1 MSGVKAC
8 SYCGVPKQIWKDVQW
23 NSDGSISQI
32 WNPDHRRF
40 FYESK
45 GLDTLIHNIKDLVGV
60 PIDRIVIEG
69 LRKTTYDFMAT
80 QFSGFKGWMARAIP
94 RRMFY
99 DKVAEYGWLYGLGT
113 LKVLDAK
120 RGEYVKWLVGNS
132 YSPTLHQGDMVGIF
146 NAVEGLPAEIA
157 VEERDGS
164 HIFDITASKNP
175 DEEMLSRLQRIVL
188 PRKPG
193 KVSFDRCPECG
204 LPLHLKEC
212 TWNKDKGTITDRSSG
227 RNMSLVGPEGF
238 DAIFRELEA
247 ELGEDIPHSIV
258 EAQRQYVIEAFS
270 AEEVQPELE
279 NLVFM
284 LALRGMGNLVHLSF
298 SEDLMKAVVENAE
311 PALMV
316 AGMMQGVFELTTG
329 KGSTYDYTRS
339 DDGTITVTVK
349 VMKAEDVELQK
360 QEGQ

>member
-1 MSGVKAC
+1 MSRIKAC
-8 SYCGVPKQIWKDVQW
+8 SYCGVPKQISKDIKW
-23 NSDGSISQI
+23 NEDGSISQI

-45 GLDTLIHNIKDLVGV
+45 GLDTLFRNLQDLVGA

-69 LRKTTYDFMAT
+69 LRKTTYDFMDT
-80 QFSGFKGWMARAIP
+80 QFSGFKGWMARTIP

-99 DKVAEYGWLYGLGT
+99 GRVAEYGWLYGLGT
-113 LKVLDAK
+113 LEVLDVK
-120 RGEYVKWLVGNS
+120 RGEYIKWLVGNS

-146 NAVEGLPAEIA
+146 NAVEGLPADIA
-157 VEERDGS
+157 VEERGGDLV
-164 HIFDITASKNP
+164 FNITASTKP
-175 DEEMLSRLQRIVL
+175 EEDMLARLQRIVL

-193 KVSFDRCPECG
+193 KVSFERCPECG
-204 LPLHLKEC
+204 LPLQLKEC
-212 TWNKDKGTITDRSSG
+212 TWNREEGSITDKTSG

-258 EAQRQYVIEAFS
+258 EAQRQYVVEAFKP
-270 AEEVQPELE
+270 EEVQPELD
-279 NLVFM
+279 NLVFL

-298 SEDLMKAVVENAE
+298 SEDLMKAVVENAD

-316 AGMMQGVFELTTG
+316 AGLLQGIFELATG
-329 KGSTYDYTRS
+329 KGSTYDYIRS

-360 QEGQ
+360 QEE

>member
-1 MSGVKAC
+1 MSRVKVC
-8 SYCGVPKQIWKDVQW
+8 SYCGVPRNFLKDVQW
-23 NSDGSISQI
+23 NSDGTITQT

-45 GLDTLIHNIKDLVGV
+45 GLDTLFRNLQDLVGV
-60 PIDRIVIEG
+60 PIDRIIIEG
-69 LRKTTYDFMAT
+69 LRKTTYDFMDT
-80 QFSGFKGWMARAIP
+80 QFSGIKGWMARTIP

-99 DKVAEYGWLYGLGT
+99 NKVAGMGWLYGLGT
-113 LKVLDAK
+113 LEVLDVK
-120 RGEYVKWLVGNS
+120 RGEYVKWLSRNS
-132 YSPTLHQGDMVGIF
+132 YSLTLHQGDMVGIF

-157 VEERDGS
+157 VEERDGG
-164 HIFDITASKNP
+164 HVFNITASAKP
-175 DEEMLSRLQRIVL
+175 EEEMLARLQRIVL

-193 KVSFDRCPECG
+193 KVSFERCPECG

-212 TWNKDKGTITDRSSG
+212 TWKVEEGTITDKATG

-247 ELGEDIPHSIV
+247 ELGEDIPHSVV
-258 EAQRQYVIEAFS
+258 EAQRQYVVEAFNT
-270 AEEVQPELE
+270 EEVQPELD
-279 NLVFM
+279 NLVFL

-298 SEDLMKAVVENAE
+298 SDDLMKAVVENAD
-311 PALMV
+311 PTLMV
-316 AGMMQGVFELTTG
+316 AGMLQGIFELATG

-339 DDGTITVTVK
+339 DDGTLTVTVK

-360 QEGQ
+360 QEEQ

>member
-8 SYCGVPKQIWKDVQW
+8 SYCEVPKQILKDVQW
-23 NSDGSISQI
+23 NGDGSISQT

-45 GLDTLIHNIKDLVGV
+45 GLDTLFQNLKDLVGV

-80 QFSGFKGWMARAIP
+80 QFSGFKGWMARTIP
-94 RRMFY
+94 RRTFY
-99 DKVAEYGWLYGLGT
+99 GRVAEYGWLYGLGT
-113 LKVLDAK
+113 LKVLDVK
-120 RGEYVKWLVGNS
+120 RGEYIEWLVGNS
-132 YSPTLHQGDMVGIF
+132 YSPILHQGDMVGIF
-146 NAVEGLPAEIA
+146 NAVEGLPADIA
-157 VEERDGS
+157 VEEKDGS
-164 HIFDITASKNP
+164 HVFNITASKKP
-175 DEEMLSRLQRIVL
+175 EEDMLARLQRIVL

-193 KVSFDRCPECG
+193 KVSFERCPECG

-212 TWNKDKGTITDRSSG
+212 TWNREEGSITDKTSG

-247 ELGEDIPHSIV
+247 ELGEDIPHSVV
-258 EAQRQYVIEAFS
+258 EAQRQYVVEAFT
-270 AEEVQPELE
+270 AEEVQPELD

-298 SEDLMKAVVENAE
+298 SDDLMKVVVENAD

-316 AGMMQGVFELTTG
+316 AGLLQGIFELATG
-329 KGSTYDYTRS
+329 KESICEYTRRE
-339 DDGTITVTVK
+339 DGTLEVSVK
-349 VMKAEDVELQK
+349 AR
-360 QEGQ
+360 